1 MQPPNDEHEEARG
14 RGKRRTERTAIAM
27 ATDSPRTQKIFGLTV
42 HGDFAAL
49 VGVGCLAAAERFG
62 GDVEGWAFAIAGAIA
77 AHELGQLAAL
87 RAFHVVRP
95 FELGL
100 HGAKRRTSSLL
111 PWQTILISLA
121 GPLASALVAL
131 LVFAFALAN
140 DSETTGTTIHRLGQ
154 ASIALAAIELLPL
167 LPFDG
172 GVALSALLEG
182 VTAGHGERVAQR
194 VSLLLGLAVV
204 VAGAALSSEECV
216 LLGGLCVLFA
226 LLALRKERIVA
237 RDREGS
243 TLLASA
249 KRALDEED
257 DLASAR
263 RYVTQILGQSDG
275 PQLTGEASELGA
287 WIELHAGDARAAA
300 KRIGL
305 MPSTLRPSPVLRALL
320 AHVAKVSGDS
330 AQAGSEDAAE
340 TGHALA
346 KAFADTPAVGRVVP
360 ALVAFGRADEAA
372 ALVTDGALEPEWLRT
387 AAKHLFVGRAYAASA
402 LVSQRAFERTN
413 LADHAYN
420 AGCALAQASR
430 HDDAVEWLAKASIA
444 GFADRE
450 RASRDVDLEAL
461 RTHAGFATW
470 LVSLDGAHP
479 YRS

>member
-1 MQPPNDEHEEARG
+1 
-14 RGKRRTERTAIAM
+14 M

-49 VGVGCLAAAERFG
+49 VGLGCLAAAERFG

-77 AHELGQLAAL
+77 VHELGQLAAL
-87 RAFHVVRP
+87 RAFRVVRP

-100 HGAKRRTSSLL
+100 HGVERRTSSLL
-111 PWQTILISLA
+111 PWQTILVSLA

-131 LVFAFALAN
+131 LVIALGA
-140 DSETTGTTIHRLGQ
+140 DSETPGMIHRLGE

-182 VTAGHGERVAQR
+182 ATAGHGERITQR
-194 VSLLLGLAVV
+194 VSLVLGLAIV
-204 VAGAALSSEECV
+204 VAGGALSSEEGV
-216 LLGGLCVLFA
+216 LLGAICVVFA
-226 LLALRKERIVA
+226 LLALRKERILA

-263 RYVTQILGQSDG
+263 RYVTQILAASDG

-300 KRIGL
+300 KRIEI

-320 AHVAKVSGDS
+320 AHVAKV
-330 AQAGSEDAAE
+330 GSEDAAE

-346 KAFADTPAVGRVVP
+346 EAFADTPAVGRVVP

-372 ALVTDGALEPEWLRT
+372 ALVTKGALEPEWLRT
-387 AAKHLFVGRAYAASA
+387 AAKHLFVGRAFAASA

-420 AGCALAQASR
+420 AGCALAQTSR

-450 RASRDVDLEAL
+450 RASIDVDLEAL
-461 RTHAGFATW
+461 RTHAGFAAW
-470 LVSLDGAHP
+470 VVSLDGAHP

>member
-1 MQPPNDEHEEARG
+1 MKDG
-14 RGKRRTERTAIAM
+14 R
-27 ATDSPRTQKIFGLTV
+27 SQKIFGLTV

-49 VGVGCLAAAERFG
+49 VGLGCIAAATRFG

-77 AHELGQLAAL
+77 VHEVGQLAAL

-100 HGAKRRTSSLL
+100 HGVERRTSSLL
-111 PWQTILISLA
+111 PWQTILVSLA
-121 GPLASALVAL
+121 GPLASALNAL
-131 LVFAFALAN
+131 LVFAFTA
-140 DSETTGTTIHRLGQ
+140 DSETPGMIHRLGE
-154 ASIALAAIELLPL
+154 ASMALAAVELLPL

-182 VTAGHGERVAQR
+182 ATAGHGERIAQR
-194 VSLLLGLAVV
+194 VSLVLGLAVV
-204 VAGAALSSEECV
+204 VAGAALSSEEAV
-216 LLGGLCVLFA
+216 LLGGLCVVFA
-226 LLALRKERIVA
+226 LLALRRERILA
-237 RDREGS
+237 RDGKGS

-263 RYVTQILGQSDG
+263 RYVTEILAESDG

-300 KRIGL
+300 KRIAI

-320 AHVAKVSGDS
+320 AHVAHVAHVDVAKVGGHT
-330 AQAGSEDAAE
+330 AQADSEDAAE

-346 KAFADTPAVGRVVP
+346 EAFAATPAVGRVVP

-430 HDDAVEWLAKASIA
+430 PDDAVEWLAKASTA

-450 RASRDVDLEAL
+450 RASLDVDLEVL
-461 RTHAGFATW
+461 RTHAGFAAW
-470 LVSLDGAHP
+470 MVSLDGAHP

>member
-1 MQPPNDEHEEARG
+1 
-14 RGKRRTERTAIAM
+14 M

-42 HGDFAAL
+42 HGDFAAV
-49 VGVGCLAAAERFG
+49 VGLGCLAAAERFG
-62 GDVEGWAFAIAGAIA
+62 GDVEGWAFAIAVAIA
-77 AHELGQLAAL
+77 VHELGQLAAL
-87 RAFHVVRP
+87 RAFRVMPP

-100 HGAKRRTSSLL
+100 HGVQRRTSSLL
-111 PWQTILISLA
+111 PWKTILVSLA
-121 GPLASALVAL
+121 GPLANALFALVLAL
-131 LVFAFALAN
+131 AFAVDGQA
-140 DSETTGTTIHRLGQ
+140 TGGTIHRLGQ
-154 ASIALAAIELLPL
+154 ASIALAAIELVPL

-172 GVALSALLEG
+172 GVALAAILEG
-182 VTAGHGERVAQR
+182 ATARHGERIAQR
-194 VSLLLGLAVV
+194 VSLILGLAIV
-204 VAGAALSSEECV
+204 VAGATLSSVEGV
-216 LLGGLCVLFA
+216 LLGGVCVLFA

-263 RYVTQILGQSDG
+263 RYVTRILAESDG

-300 KRIGL
+300 ERIEI

-320 AHVAKVSGDS
+320 AHLAHLAHGAHLAHLAHVAQVGGDGVRVGGDRV
-330 AQAGSEDAAE
+330 QAGSEVAD

-346 KAFADTPAVGRVVP
+346 EAFADTPAVGRVVP

-372 ALVTDGALEPEWLRT
+372 ALVTNGALEPEWLRT
-387 AAKHLFVGRAYAASA
+387 AAKYLFVGRAYAASA

-430 HDDAVEWLAKASIA
+430 HDDAIE
-444 GFADRE
+444 
-450 RASRDVDLEAL
+450 
-461 RTHAGFATW
+461 
-470 LVSLDGAHP
+470 
-479 YRS
+479 